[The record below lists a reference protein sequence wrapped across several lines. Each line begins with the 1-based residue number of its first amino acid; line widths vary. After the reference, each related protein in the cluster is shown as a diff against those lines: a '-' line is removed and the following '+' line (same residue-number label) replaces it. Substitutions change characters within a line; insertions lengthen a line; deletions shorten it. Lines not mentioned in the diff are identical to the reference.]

1 MCAFITKKRRHFATH
16 DPPMLRCKCTVED
29 AHVHC
34 ERALLGEHF
43 PYTYFPCR
51 SLSNSS
57 EEEEEEEEAG
67 GGECAHAWRKYGHK
81 HGRGYVQREYYKCR
95 LCALRKR
102 MTFKVTRKGKFETD
116 CKMAHTLKR

>member
-1 MCAFITKKRRHFATH
+1 MCAFITKKRHFVTH
-16 DPPMLRCKCTVED
+16 PMLRCKCTVED

-57 EEEEEEEEAG
+57 EEEEEEEEG